1 MIENIFTRLAASRRT
16 IDPNVVRFGL
26 RHLAFAAAILTLSL
40 CARAG
45 IPPDSLGGLS
55 SSPSGG
61 TIDPKFKD
69 QTALSPVVEVP
80 RTLLLF
86 HLSVHG
92 SLLYLDWKDNAEVQ
106 AIRIYD
112 LHGRLFFAWKPA
124 SEAEII
130 ARWVWDGRD
139 ANGSRLERGHYLI
152 NVQTRAGTRNQ
163 VFAWGRDR

>member
-16 IDPNVVRFGL
+16 IDPNVVRFGI
-26 RHLAFAAAILTLSL
+26 RHIAFAAAILALSL

-45 IPPDSLGGLS
+45 TPLDSLH
-55 SSPSGG
+55 SPSGG
-61 TIDPKFKD
+61 MIDPKTKD
-69 QTALSPVVEVP
+69 ESAISPVVEVP

-86 HLSVHG
+86 NLSVHG

-139 ANGSRLERGHYLI
+139 AKGSRLERGHYLI
-152 NVQTRAGTRNQ
+152 HVQTRAGTRNQ